1 MAAADQDIDI
11 GICSYSFH
19 RLLAA
24 GKQDIFQYINDC
36 RDLGCTQLDPWNAH
50 LAQIRQGDAVIQAGQ
65 NPGGSHE
72 LLSAADNDYIQR
84 VEEAADASGLPWGN
98 LAVDGAHIY
107 DPNPDVRAANRARAY
122 RWLDVAEQLGCEQVR
137 IDAGG
142 PEDMPDEPFAIIVEG
157 FRDLIARGRD
167 KGIEIVTENHFGPT
181 RIPANVERLMT
192 EVEGLGLLYDTNNW
206 KPELRDEGRERCA
219 KYARACHIKT
229 FEWDEQGNEISGA
242 NVERAID
249 LLKQAGYS
257 GTWGIESV
265 PRNGDEMLGARNTI
279 ALIKRC
285 VAQ

>member
-1 MAAADQDIDI
+1 MAAAAQDIEI

-24 GKQDIFQYINDC
+24 GKQDIFQYITDC
-36 RDLGCTQLDPWNAH
+36 RNLGCTQLDPWNAH
-50 LAQIRQGDAVIQAGQ
+50 LADIRKGDVVIQAGR
-65 NPGGSHE
+65 NPAGSHE
-72 LLSAADNDYIQR
+72 LLSAADNDYIAR

-98 LAVDGAHIY
+98 LAVDGAHLY
-107 DPNPDVRAANRARAY
+107 DPNPEVRGANRARAY

-142 PEDMPDEPFAIIVEG
+142 PEEMPDDAYAIIVDG

-181 RIPANVERLMT
+181 KIPANVERLMN
-192 EVEGLGLLYDTNNW
+192 EVEGLGLLYDTHNW

-219 KYARACHIKT
+219 KYARAVHIKT
-229 FEWDEQGNEISGA
+229 FTWDEQGNETSGA
-242 NVERAID
+242 NVERAIE
-249 LLKQAGYS
+249 LLQQAGYS
-257 GTWGIESV
+257 GAWGIESV
-265 PRNGDEMLGARNTI
+265 PREVDEMTGARNTI